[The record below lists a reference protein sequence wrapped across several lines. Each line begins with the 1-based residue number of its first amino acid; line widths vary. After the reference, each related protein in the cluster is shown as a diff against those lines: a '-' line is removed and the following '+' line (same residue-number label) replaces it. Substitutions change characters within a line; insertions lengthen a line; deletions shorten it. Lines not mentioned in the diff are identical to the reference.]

1 MVVVVGLLS
10 QLRVIVSVV
19 IAEGSHM
26 VAESDWS
33 EALIRMLLRGEL
45 LQKVGC
51 SLSLISVVIL
61 MKIGRVIAST
71 IEQRVRWIKH

>member
-1 MVVVVGLLS
+1 
-10 QLRVIVSVV
+10 VIVSVV
-19 IAEGSHM
+19 IAKGSHV
-26 VAESDWS
+26 VAESDRS

-51 SLSLISVVIL
+51 CLSLISVVIL

>member
-19 IAEGSHM
+19 IAEGSHV
-26 VAESDWS
+26 VAEGDWS
-33 EALIRMLLRGEL
+33 EALICMLLRGEL

-51 SLSLISVVIL
+51 SLCLISVVIL

-71 IEQRVRWIKH
+71 IE

>member
-1 MVVVVGLLS
+1 MVVIVSLLS
-10 QLRVIVSVV
+10 QLRLIVSVV
-19 IAEGSHM
+19 IAEGSHV
-26 VAESDWS
+26 VAESDWC

-61 MKIGRVIAST
+61 MKICRVVAST